1 MYVCMYVCMYDLF
14 GEPHFDNLDFQSILY
29 IYIYI
34 YKRSVFSS
42 NQINQLVLI

>member
-1 MYVCMYVCMYDLF
+1 MYVCMYDLF

-29 IYIYI
+29 IYIY
-34 YKRSVFSS
+34 KRSVFSS